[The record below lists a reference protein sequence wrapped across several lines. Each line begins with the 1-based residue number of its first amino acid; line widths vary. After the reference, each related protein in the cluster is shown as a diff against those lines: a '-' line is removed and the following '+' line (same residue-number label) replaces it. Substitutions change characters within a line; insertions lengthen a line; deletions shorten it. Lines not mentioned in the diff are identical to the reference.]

1 MNTDPSFNTPDIAQE
16 KPVEPT
22 VGEVHTSPLPEISR
36 GAVPTGIHSDGQ
48 LAELIRIV
56 RENPRNEARS
66 IAKAE
71 MLATMNKEVA
81 SSCFYKLKRYDK
93 KNKRDVFIE
102 GPSIRLAEIFCS
114 AWKNT
119 YRGSSVVDISATH
132 VTARGECIDLEN
144 IVFKYATVKRSIV
157 GSSGLRYGDDMITT
171 TAQASC
177 AIAERNA
184 VLAVIPRSF
193 LNLVLASAK
202 KVAIGDVKSLAE
214 RRQKMI
220 EEFGKMSISIEQ
232 ILVYVDRHDVESIE
246 LDDMELLVGT
256 FTALKEGITSI
267 DDVFA
272 KKGATTPKDVPEIIK
287 LNVMY
292 ASVKSR
298 LSADHLA
305 TLNAELKAKG
315 VDVANPKLMIP
326 DQISAGIA
334 IIQGWAVKI
343 L

>member
-1 MNTDPSFNTPDIAQE
+1 MSTEPNFNIPDSGQE
-16 KPVEPT
+16 KIAEPSVEAYNT
-22 VGEVHTSPLPEISR
+22 APLPEITG
-36 GAVPTGIHSDGQ
+36 GAPPMGIHSDGQ

-71 MLATMNKEVA
+71 MLATMNKDVA
-81 SSCFYKLKRYDK
+81 SSCFYKLKRWDK

-102 GPSIRLAEIFCS
+102 GPSIRMAEIFCS

-157 GSSGLRYGDDMITT
+157 GSSGMRYGDDMITV
-171 TAQASC
+171 TAQACC

-220 EEFGKMSISIEQ
+220 EEFGKMSISIDQ

-256 FTALKEGITSI
+256 FTAIKEGITSI
-267 DDVFA
+267 DDVFS
-272 KKGATTPKDVPEIIK
+272 KKGTTTVKDVPPIIQ

-292 ASVKSR
+292 ASMKSK
-298 LSADHLA
+298 LSADHL
-305 TLNAELKAKG
+305 TSLNKELKDGG
-315 VDVANPKLMIP
+315 VDLAHPKMMIP
-326 DQISAGIA
+326 AQISTGIS
-334 IIQGWAVKI
+334 IIQNWAGKI